1 MKKLL
6 TICIPTR
13 NRVNTLNKNIE
24 YLNSIILKRNLSH
37 LINILVSD
45 NSSPENFK
53 KINKPKLEHFK
64 ILHSKD
70 NGHDLNILN
79 LVNNAD
85 SKFIWLCQDHTKI
98 LEYSLLNICKILT
111 NDSFD
116 YLFLATK
123 KNYQLDKLIKNDKK
137 FISFRNIYL
146 NTNLL
151 KLDVFKK
158 KYNEIIKQF
167 NQSHLVFHFSIISL
181 CFENLDFKF
190 EIITEKCSEYKFF
203 DINDEH
209 NKMTWSKNL
218 INYINI
224 LNFSSKFYNSFISK
238 NVKYKSK
245 LKIIFN
251 TYNNSI
257 PTFYRIIQLL
267 QKNTELKTIKT
278 DFLDHPT
285 FNKYEKLILT
295 MIFKYCFNISNFFP
309 IKLILVDL
317 YYLIFLPKKYC
328 KRVLKKI
335 SNLFLTH

>member
-13 NRVNTLNKNIE
+13 NRVNSLNKNIE
-24 YLNSIILKRNLSH
+24 YLNSIIIKNNLSN

-45 NSSPENFK
+45 NSTPENFK
-53 KINKPKLEHFK
+53 KINKIKLEHFK

-70 NGHDLNILN
+70 NGHDINILN
-79 LVNNAD
+79 LINNAD

-98 LEYSLLNICKILT
+98 LEYPLLKICKILT
-111 NDSFD
+111 NNNID

-123 KNYQLDKLIKNDKK
+123 NNYQLDKLIINDKR
-137 FISFRNIYL
+137 FISFKNIYL

-158 KYNEIIKQF
+158 KYNDIIKQF

-181 CFENLDFKF
+181 CFEISDFKLD
-190 EIITEKCSEYKFF
+190 IITEKCSDYKYFN
-203 DINDEH
+203 INDEH

-224 LNFSSKFYNSFISK
+224 LNFSTKFYNSFISK
-238 NVKYKSK
+238 NLKYKK
-245 LKIIFN
+245 KFNMIFN
-251 TYNNSI
+251 NYDSSI
-257 PTFYRIIQLL
+257 PTFYRIIQLIK
-267 QKNTELKTIKT
+267 KNTDLKKINT
-278 DFLDHPT
+278 DFFNNPT

-295 MIFKYCFNISNFFP
+295 FIFKYNLKFLGLIP
-309 IKLILVDL
+309 IKLIVIDL
-317 YYLIFLPKKYC
+317 YYFIFLPKNYF
-328 KRVLKKI
+328 KRVVKKI
-335 SNLFLTH
+335 SNLFLSH

>member
-13 NRVNTLNKNIE
+13 NRVNSLNKNIE
-24 YLNSIILKRNLSH
+24 YLNSIIIKNNLSN

-45 NSSPENFK
+45 NSTPENFK
-53 KINKPKLEHFK
+53 KINKIKLEHFK

-70 NGHDLNILN
+70 TGHDLNIFN
-79 LVNNAD
+79 LINNAD

-98 LEYSLLNICKILT
+98 LEYPLLNICKILT
-111 NDSFD
+111 NNSVD

-123 KNYQLDKLIKNDKK
+123 HNYQLEKLILNDKR
-137 FISFRNIYL
+137 FISFKNIYL

-158 KYNEIIKQF
+158 KYNEIINQF

-181 CFENLDFKF
+181 CFEKSDFKLD
-190 EIITEKCSEYKFF
+190 IITEKCSDYKYF

-209 NKMTWSKNL
+209 NKMTWSKDL

-224 LNFSSKFYNSFISK
+224 LNFSTKFYNSFINK
-238 NVKYKSK
+238 NLKYKK
-245 LKIIFN
+245 KFNIIFN
-251 TYNNSI
+251 NYDSSI
-257 PTFYRIIQLL
+257 PTFYRIIQLIK
-267 QKNTELKTIKT
+267 KNNDLKKINT
-278 DFLDHPT
+278 DFFNHPT

-295 MIFKYCFNISNFFP
+295 FIFKYNLKFLGLIP
-309 IKLILVDL
+309 IKLIVIDL
-317 YYLIFLPKKYC
+317 YYFIFLPKNYF

-335 SNLFLTH
+335 SNLFSSH